1 MPNNLKFIISVVVAL
16 VAGAAYAYGVK
27 GELVIPILGAMMI
40 FGIWLFPETRRD
52 PDHDA

>member
-27 GELVIPILGAMMI
+27 GGLVIPILGAMMI
-40 FGIWLFPETRRD
+40 SGIWLFPETRRM
-52 PDHDA
+52 PDHDE